1 MNTTVMAML
10 AAGAL
15 ILTYGALHAAE
26 MAQADNQ
33 MGLSKTSVYD
43 DPSPDVFEYPNTKPA
58 AAIALPRAYSG
69 APPQV
74 PHKIDAYLPIKS
86 GKNQCL
92 GCHDDPDMIGKNRA
106 KGKGIATP
114 MPESHYRK
122 ADNGSLQFSDTRYIC
137 VQCHTPQAD
146 VKELVGNTFTQ

>member
-1 MNTTVMAML
+1 MKTTMMAIL

-15 ILTYGALHAAE
+15 TLTYGVLQAAE
-26 MAQADNQ
+26 MTQTDDQ

-43 DPSPDVFEYPNTKPA
+43 DPSPDVFEYPATKPA

-74 PHKIDAYLPIKS
+74 PHKVDSYLPITS
-86 GKNQCL
+86 RKNQCL
-92 GCHDDPDMIGKNRA
+92 TCHDDPGMIGKVR
-106 KGKGIATP
+106 GKGIATP
-114 MPESHYRK
+114 MPESHYHK
-122 ADNGSLQFSDTRYIC
+122 ADNGNLTFSDTRYVC

-146 VKELVGNTFTQ
+146 VKDLVGNTFTQ